1 MIHNLRDKQAKR
13 LKRRRRIR
21 VRVSGTPECPRLS
34 VFRSAKNTFAQVID
48 DESGRVIA
56 SASTLDKELRG
67 ALGGLKKAEA
77 AGKVGTLL
85 AERCLKKE
93 IKRVV
98 FDRNGYAYHG
108 RVAQLATA
116 AREKGLSV

>member
-1 MIHNLRDKQAKR
+1 MISNLRDKQAKR

-21 VRVSGTPECPRLS
+21 VRVSGTSECPRLT

-48 DESGRVIA
+48 DQSGRVLA
-56 SASTLDKELRG
+56 SASTIDKELRKTL
-67 ALGGLKKAEA
+67 AGLKKAEA
-77 AGKVGTLL
+77 AGKVGALL

-93 IKRVV
+93 IKQVV

-108 RVAQLATA
+108 RVAKLASA
-116 AREKGLSV
+116 AREKGLSL